1 MKIII
6 CGAGKVGTSIAKH
19 LVNQKNDVTVID
31 RSDELINKLREK
43 VDLKTIVGSASNPS
57 VLKEAGGENADMIIA
72 VTLQDEI
79 NMVACQMA
87 HTFFKIP
94 RKIARLRTED
104 FLNPKWRDLYKAD
117 NMPIDLIISPEL
129 EVARSIEKQLKAP
142 GANEVVPFMND
153 NIELI
158 NISINDQC
166 PLVDTKLSDIID
178 LFQNDED
185 TSKNLKASI
194 IAIVRNDNLM
204 IPEKNDKLID
214 SDEIF
219 ILVDTSQVKRI
230 LSAFGHNF
238 KPIKKIIVIGG
249 GRIGFNLVRDIEEFH
264 TDINS
269 TVIETNPERAK
280 YIADFLNSTL
290 VLNGDGLDQ
299 EILDEANIKDTDM
312 VLALTNDDET
322 NIIISAVAKK
332 NNCESLILVNNSEY
346 DKLKD
351 VLGVDKLINPRMTT
365 VSKILK
371 HIHKGKIESVYSIGD
386 NQAEIIHA
394 KALKSSRLVNKT
406 LREANLPEGIRVGLI
421 KRDNLIIVPN
431 GETTIEMNDEI
442 IFLSLMND
450 IEAAEELF
458 QVRDEY

>member
-6 CGAGKVGTSIAKH
+6 CGAGKVGTSIARH

-31 RSDELINKLREK
+31 RSEELISKLKEK

-57 VLKEAGGENADMIIA
+57 VLKDAGGENADMIIA
-72 VTLQDEI
+72 VTLHDEI

-104 FLNPKWRDLYKAD
+104 FLNPIWRDLYKAD

-153 NIELI
+153 KVELI
-158 NISINDQC
+158 NISIEENC
-166 PLVDTKLSDIID
+166 PLVDTKISDIID
-178 LFQNDED
+178 LFQQNED
-185 TSKNLKASI
+185 PLKNLKASI
-194 IAIVRNDNLM
+194 IAIMRGDKLM
-204 IPEKNDKLID
+204 IPSKGDKIMEA
-214 SDEIF
+214 DEVFVI
-219 ILVDTSQVKRI
+219 VDTSHVKRVMT
-230 LSAFGHNF
+230 AFGQDL
-238 KPIKKIIVIGG
+238 KPVKKIIVIGG
-249 GRIGFNLVRDIEEFH
+249 GRIGFNLVKDIEDYHNE
-264 TDINS
+264 IS
-269 TVIETNPERAK
+269 ATVIETNPERAN
-280 YIADFLNSTL
+280 YIADYLTKSL

-299 EILDEANIKDTDM
+299 EILEEANIKDADM

-322 NIIISAVAKK
+322 NIILSAVAKK

-351 VLGVDKLINPRMTT
+351 VLGVEKLINPRMIT

-371 HIHKGKIESVYSIGD
+371 HIHKGKIESVYSISD

-394 KALKSSRLVNKT
+394 KALKTSRLINKT
-406 LREANLPEGIRVGLI
+406 LSEANLPNGIRIGLI
-421 KRDNLIIVPN
+421 KRNNEIIVPN
-431 GETTIEMNDEI
+431 KDTTIETNDELV
-442 IFLSLMND
+442 FLSMMND

-458 QVRDEY
+458 QVRNEY